1 MLELGVK
8 SNFYHKNL
16 SKFINSTEIDKL
28 FVYGNKILNTYK
40 YIYPEKREIFYNQ
53 KAILMKYFQKY

>member
-28 FVYGNKILNTYK
+28 LFMEIKFLILTNIFTRK
-40 YIYPEKREIFYNQ
+40 KEIFYNQ